1 MTTQDVQTTPTVF
14 DSIGGAPAVDRL
26 VEAFYKNMDTFEQA
40 RTIRAMHGPDLAP
53 TRMILKLYLSEWLGG
68 PKNYSET
75 RGHPR
80 LRMRHAKF
88 AIGPAER
95 DAWMDCM
102 RAALEQE
109 IDDAPTRARLEQGLA
124 KLADW
129 FRNDPENEHD
139 KHH

>member
-1 MTTQDVQTTPTVF
+1 
-14 DSIGGAPAVDRL
+14 
-26 VEAFYKNMDTFEQA
+26 
-40 RTIRAMHGPDLAP
+40 
-53 TRMILKLYLSEWLGG
+53 
-68 PKNYSET
+68 
-75 RGHPR
+75 
-80 LRMRHAKF
+80 MRHAKF

-109 IDDAPTRARLEQGLA
+109 IDDAPLRARLEQGLA

-129 FRNDPENEHD
+129 FRNDPENEHY